1 MCEQGTN
8 IKVIQDVLGHK
19 DIETTMDIYTD
30 ATMDLKAKEIGQL
43 QDCFGLAMWYR
54 LIQFKPK
61 LKPFGTR
68 LVKFCEDLCKIETAE
83 TRTVEGF
90 WGFVK
95 KYVIP
100 QVKIPTMKP
109 LEK

>member
-43 QDCFGLAMWYR
+43 QDCFGLAM
-54 LIQFKPK
+54 
-61 LKPFGTR
+61 
-68 LVKFCEDLCKIETAE
+68 
-83 TRTVEGF
+83 
-90 WGFVK
+90 
-95 KYVIP
+95 
-100 QVKIPTMKP
+100 
-109 LEK
+109 